1 MSNAVKSRVEWERTI
16 VVGIKDEGGR
26 QDLK

>member
-1 MSNAVKSRVEWERTI
+1 MSDAVESRVQWERTI